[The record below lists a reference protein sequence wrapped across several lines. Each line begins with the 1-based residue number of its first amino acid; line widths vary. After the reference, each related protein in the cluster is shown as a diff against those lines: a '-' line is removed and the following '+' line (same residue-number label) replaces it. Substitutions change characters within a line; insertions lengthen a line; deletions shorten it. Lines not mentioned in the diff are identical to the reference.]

1 MNNKQMQF
9 LNYKRPEK
17 TYQQTLSNQE
27 IKEKLKDYK
36 KVVNITSLPL
46 GTHIRYFK
54 IDPNTKVKSF
64 RLGGTL
70 TKIDPEGRFIT
81 LSNNATSW
89 SVQLATATC
98 FQKMT
103 EDEYKEE
110 LKKEVKKE
118 LDNGLSS
125 KEDNKTQITELKQEI
140 SQLRKQ
146 IEYLKNF
153 EKDNNR
159 LIKEN
164 NELLHQLGKIK
175 EEILK
180 KKNKK

>member
-1 MNNKQMQF
+1 MQF

-27 IKEKLKDYK
+27 IKDKLKDYK
-36 KVVNITSLPL
+36 QITNITAVPL

-54 IDPNTKVKSF
+54 IDPATKIKQF

-70 TKIDPEGRFIT
+70 SKIDPEGRFIT
-81 LSNNATSW
+81 LTNGTTSW
-89 SVQLATATC
+89 SVQLLTSIC

-103 EDEYKEE
+103 EDEYKDE

-118 LDNGLSS
+118 LINDY
-125 KEDNKTQITELKQEI
+125 EDPKNNPLQQVVYELKKEI
-140 SQLRKQ
+140 SSLNKQ
-146 IEYLKNF
+146 IETYKNL
-153 EKDNNR
+153 EKNYNK

-164 NELLHQLGKIK
+164 SELSQQLVKIK

-180 KKNKK
+180 KKNRK